1 MVLFH
6 GITEISMPAKPIK
19 INLLGS
25 QDLEH
30 TPWGRLISWATT
42 YGRYI
47 MITTEIVV
55 LLAFISRF
63 SLDRKNTDLTEEL
76 TQKQAIIEANTA
88 FEKEIKSLQAN
99 LATAKKL
106 MADQAKPVR
115 LLNDLETFLPPDVY
129 LTSLEISK
137 NKLVIAATAGTTAG
151 FAQFLSNIQSATRIK
166 NVVLGDIQRKPGSG
180 IDFQLTAD
188 IDVGTEK

>member
-1 MVLFH
+1 
-6 GITEISMPAKPIK
+6 MPAKQIK

-76 TQKQAIIEANTA
+76 SQKQAILQANIG

-99 LATAKKL
+99 LATTKQL
-106 MADQAKPVR
+106 MAEQGRAVTII
-115 LLNDLETFLPPDVY
+115 NTMETMLPPDVY
-129 LTSLEISK
+129 LTSFEITK
-137 NKLVIAATAGTTAG
+137 NKINIAATAGTTGG
-151 FAQFLSNIQSATRIK
+151 FAQFLSNIQSTKLIR
-166 NVVLGDIQRKPGSG
+166 NVVLGDIQREPGSG
-180 IDFQLTAD
+180 INFQLSAD
-188 IDVGTEK
+188 TGEPTPAKK

>member
-1 MVLFH
+1 
-6 GITEISMPAKPIK
+6 MPADPIR
-19 INLLGS
+19 INLLGT

-76 TQKQAIIEANTA
+76 TQKQAILRANTA
-88 FEKEIKSLQAN
+88 FELEIRSLQAN
-99 LATAKKL
+99 LATAKTL
-106 MADQAKPVR
+106 LSTQAKPVE
-115 LLNDLETFLPPDVY
+115 LVNTIETLLPPDVY
-129 LTSLEISK
+129 LSNLEITR
-137 NKLVIAATAGTTAG
+137 NKLSLSATAGSAQG
-151 FAQFLSNIQSATRIK
+151 FAQFLSNLEATKLIQ
-166 NVVLGDIQRKPGSG
+166 NVLLGDIEREPMSG
-180 IDFQLTAD
+180 IDFQLSAD
-188 IDVGTEK
+188 VNMGIKK

>member
-1 MVLFH
+1 
-6 GITEISMPAKPIK
+6 MPAKQIR

-25 QDLEH
+25 SDLEH
-30 TPWGRLISWATT
+30 TPWGRLVSWATT

-76 TQKQAIIEANTA
+76 TQKQAIIQANLE
-88 FEKEIKSLQAN
+88 FERDIKSLQIN

-106 MADQAKPVR
+106 IAEQSKP
-115 LLNDLETFLPPDVY
+115 
-129 LTSLEISK
+129 
-137 NKLVIAATAGTTAG
+137 
-151 FAQFLSNIQSATRIK
+151 
-166 NVVLGDIQRKPGSG
+166 
-180 IDFQLTAD
+180 
-188 IDVGTEK
+188 TE

>member
-1 MVLFH
+1 
-6 GITEISMPAKPIK
+6 MPANPIR
-19 INLLGS
+19 INLLGT

-76 TQKQAIIEANTA
+76 TQKQAILQANVE
-88 FEKEIKSLQAN
+88 FEREIKSLQAN
-99 LATAKKL
+99 LATAKSL
-106 MADQAKPVR
+106 MTNQEKPVELINAIET
-115 LLNDLETFLPPDVY
+115 LLPADVY
-129 LTSLEISK
+129 LSTLDVTK
-137 NKLVIAATAGTTAG
+137 NKVSIAATAASTGG
-151 FAQFLSNIQSATRIK
+151 FAQFLSNLQATKLIT
-166 NVVLGDIQRKPGSG
+166 NVLLGNIEREPSTG
-180 IDFQLTAD
+180 IIFQLTAD
-188 IDVGTEK
+188 VHLGDKK

>member
-1 MVLFH
+1 
-6 GITEISMPAKPIK
+6 MPANPVR
-19 INLLGS
+19 INLLGT

-30 TPWGRLISWATT
+30 TPWGRLITWATT

-76 TQKQAIIEANTA
+76 TQKQAILQANVG
-88 FEKEIKSLQAN
+88 FEREIKSLQAN
-99 LATAKKL
+99 LATAKTL
-106 MADQAKPVR
+106 LSTQAKPIELINTIET
-115 LLNDLETFLPPDVY
+115 LLPADVY
-129 LTSLEISK
+129 LSTLEISR
-137 NKLVIAATAGTTAG
+137 NKLSISATAASTQG
-151 FAQFLSNIQSATRIK
+151 FAQFLSNLQSTKLIQNVLLGNIEREPAT
-166 NVVLGDIQRKPGSG
+166 G

-188 IDVGTEK
+188 VITGPVEKK

>member
-1 MVLFH
+1 
-6 GITEISMPAKPIK
+6 MPANPIR

-30 TPWGRLISWATT
+30 TPWGRLVSWATT

-76 TQKQAIIEANTA
+76 TQKQAIIVANLE
-88 FEKEIKSLQAN
+88 FERDIKTLQTN

-106 MADQAKPVR
+106 LADQAKPVE
-115 LLNDLETFLPPDVY
+115 LINLIEELIPPDVY
-129 LTSLEISK
+129 LRSLDLSQNRLTI
-137 NKLVIAATAGTTAG
+137 NATAGTTQG
-151 FAQFLSNIQSATRIK
+151 FAQFLSNLSVTKQAQ
-166 NVVLGDIQRKPGSG
+166 NVTLGDIERDPISG

-188 IDVGTEK
+188 VNVETPK

>member
-1 MVLFH
+1 
-6 GITEISMPAKPIK
+6 MPAKPIQ

-76 TQKQAIIEANTA
+76 TQKQAIIQANLE

-106 MADQAKPVR
+106 LGEQGKPVAIIN
-115 LLNDLETFLPPDVY
+115 LLETMLPPDVY
-129 LTSLEISK
+129 FTSLEI
-137 NKLVIAATAGTTAG
+137 NKTKMTIAATAGTTQG
-151 FAQFLSNIQSATRIK
+151 FAQFLSNLQSTKTIQ
-166 NVVLGDIQRKPGSG
+166 NVILGDIQRKPGSG
-180 IDFQLTAD
+180 IDFQLSAD
-188 IDVGTEK
+188 IGSPTPAAK

>member
-1 MVLFH
+1 
-6 GITEISMPAKPIK
+6 MPAKPIQ

-47 MITTEIVV
+47 MVTTEIVV

-76 TQKQAIIEANTA
+76 TQKQAIIQANLD
-88 FEKEIKSLQAN
+88 FEREIKSLQSN
-99 LATAKKL
+99 LASAKQI
-106 MADQAKPVR
+106 MSVQPQPIE
-115 LLNDLETFLPPDVY
+115 LLDALVSVIPPDLY
-129 LTSLEISK
+129 LTSLEIL
-137 NKLVIAATAGTTAG
+137 NNRVTLAATAGSTWG
-151 FAQFLSNIQSATRIK
+151 FAQFLSNLGMVRHID
-166 NVVLGDIQRKPGSG
+166 NVILGDIRKTPQSG
-180 IDFQLTAD
+180 IEFQLTAD
-188 IDVGTEK
+188 SKNQKKQ